1 MQKAKKGVGDLQQDY
16 DHTCREQQIVQES
29 YDLAQLHLDKHGQRV
44 MHDSNRQRAQTQSN
58 GDASIAST
66 DSATAAEAQDYA

>member
-1 MQKAKKGVGDLQQDY
+1 MQKAKKAVGDLQQDY